1 MEATPFD
8 EIMKGAVPMGQNPDW
23 AALNGSPVPR
33 PSHGGWLG
41 HIVPGVAF
49 IALGVW

>member
-1 MEATPFD
+1 MNATSFD
-8 EIMKGAVPMGQNPDW
+8 DIARGAVPMGQHPDW
-23 AALNGSPVPR
+23 AALNGSPVPL

-49 IALGVW
+49 MALGAW